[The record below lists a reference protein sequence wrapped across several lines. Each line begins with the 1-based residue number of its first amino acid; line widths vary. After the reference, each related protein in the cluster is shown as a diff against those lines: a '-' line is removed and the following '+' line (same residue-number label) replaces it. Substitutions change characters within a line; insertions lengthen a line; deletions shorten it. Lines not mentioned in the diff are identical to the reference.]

1 MTLTRSRPRSLILLI
16 PAFAIALTAGGA
28 CSKREPAAP
37 PDARRPALRSEQE
50 LADERQQRVADG
62 RVAPE
67 SQPAFVSAEQSRI
80 PRVESAAA
88 PPRPGEVAAD
98 VLLVDDEVLTT
109 AEVLYA
115 LRDRIEEARRA
126 QTRGG
131 FLEQLTRM
139 IRRETQERVGR
150 ALLYRKAIAPLSE
163 PARENITRAVNR
175 EFDEELARD
184 FSGSRARMEIHLR
197 RYGLSIDQYR
207 AGIERRLVVQQYLFE
222 TMRPTM
228 HLRRDE
234 ILEEYRRQLPRF
246 TTSELREL
254 FIIEA
259 PFERFLTGGGSW
271 AQASP
276 QQQAAARVRAVQ
288 HIRAAHEALASEP
301 FEDVARRMSRG
312 LHADEGGAWGAIGR
326 PLTGAYEP
334 LSALIF
340 QFEPGQVSEPIES
353 PTGWYIVR
361 CGAVRAGRIVPF
373 EEAQAAL
380 RQEMADERFN
390 VAATDYV
397 LKLAARATLTSSEA
411 FIREAIR
418 RASAP
423 GWPDAPTP

>member
-1 MTLTRSRPRSLILLI
+1 MIPTRSRFPGLCCLI
-16 PAFAIALTAGGA
+16 PALAAALAGSGA
-28 CSKREPAAP
+28 CSRREPAAP

-50 LADERQQRVADG
+50 LAAERDQRIASG
-62 RVAPE
+62 QVAPE
-67 SQPAFVSAEQSRI
+67 SQPAFVAAESSKIAQI
-80 PRVESAAA
+80 ESAAA
-88 PPRPGEVAAD
+88 KPRPGEVTAD
-98 VLLVDDEVLTT
+98 VLLVDDEVITT

-115 LRDRIEEARRA
+115 LRDRIEEARRT

-131 FLEQLTRM
+131 FQEQLARM

-163 PARENITRAVNR
+163 PAKENITRAVDR

-184 FSGSRARMEIHLR
+184 FAGSRARMDIQLR

-228 HLRRDE
+228 HVRRDE
-234 ILEEYRRQLPRF
+234 LLEEYRRQLPRF

-259 PFERFLTGGGSW
+259 PFERFLTSGGSW
-271 AQASP
+271 GQASP
-276 QQQAAARVRAVQ
+276 QQQAAARVRATQ

-301 FEDVARRMSRG
+301 FEEVARRMSRG

-340 QFEPGQVSEPIES
+340 QFEPGQVSEPVET
-353 PTGWYIVR
+353 PAGWYIVR

-373 EEAQAAL
+373 EEAQGPL
-380 RQEMADERFN
+380 RQEMADARFN

-397 LKLAARATLTSSEA
+397 LRLAARATLTSSEA

-418 RASAP
+418 RAAAP
-423 GWPDAPTP
+423 GWPDAPAP